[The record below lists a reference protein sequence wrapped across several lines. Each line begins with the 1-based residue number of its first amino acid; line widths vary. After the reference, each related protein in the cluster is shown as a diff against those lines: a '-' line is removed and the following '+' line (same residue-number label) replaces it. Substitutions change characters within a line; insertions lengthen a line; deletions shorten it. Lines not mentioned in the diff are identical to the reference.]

1 MAALQTS
8 RYRFGFWVSILIG
21 VFVVGLLF
29 QHIDEMRD
37 ICGGGEMANFVYF
50 IVFLLLGSLSL
61 AAWAVRKIVTNQ
73 LIYNRELEAR
83 TQKMRELAT
92 IDGLTKVYNHRYFEH
107 KLEKEWE
114 RFERFQH
121 ALACVMIDLDNF
133 KAINDTFGHRGG
145 DTVLRGVA
153 DLLRENLREIDIISR
168 YGGEEFT
175 VIFFE
180 KPNTVSGLKKMMEK
194 MRLGIANKKFELD
207 GRKVQITASLG
218 GALVPNP
225 KIVSPQQLV
234 HFADKAMYFS
244 KKHGKNQSAV
254 FEEGDCC

>member
-1 MAALQTS
+1 MTASQTL
-8 RYRFGFWVSILIG
+8 RYRLGFWLSIVIG

-29 QHIDEMRD
+29 WHLDEMRD
-37 ICGGGEMANFVYF
+37 LNGGGAMAWF
-50 IVFLLLGSLSL
+50 IYLIVVLLLGSLAL
-61 AAWAVRKIVTNQ
+61 AAWAVRKIITNQ
-73 LIYNRELEAR
+73 LIYTRELEAR

-114 RFERFQH
+114 RFERFSH
-121 ALACVMIDLDNF
+121 ALACVMIDIDNF

-145 DTVLRGVA
+145 DMILRGVA

-194 MRLGIANKKFELD
+194 MRLGIANKKFELS
-207 GRKVQITASLG
+207 GRQVQITASLG

-234 HFADKAMYFS
+234 HFADKAMYRA
-244 KKHGKNQSAV
+244 KKGGKNRSEV
-254 FEEGDCC
+254 FETDDCC